1 MMRDTLQD
9 RGGAGKS
16 WLVRGAEPG
25 GLLRLSGGHWG
36 SRAFVEMAGTE
47 ELQEASSVDLVRP
60 NKKDQVKV
68 VQFILDEQ
76 AMYVGRTGTLIAM
89 DASNEGIIKLDT
101 GEVIVMDMSCIG
113 KLGSQ

>member
-47 ELQEASSVDLVRP
+47 ELQEASSVDLVRG
-60 NKKDQVKV
+60 
-68 VQFILDEQ
+68 E
-76 AMYVGRTGTLIAM
+76 
-89 DASNEGIIKLDT
+89 
-101 GEVIVMDMSCIG
+101 GEVWTCAKTTSALQSTRVLRGCANSTTWR
-113 KLGSQ
+113 

>member
-1 MMRDTLQD
+1 MPSCSCRHHH
-9 RGGAGKS
+9 
-16 WLVRGAEPG
+16 AECA
-25 GLLRLSGGHWG
+25 R
-36 SRAFVEMAGTE
+36 
-47 ELQEASSVDLVRP
+47 RP

-101 GEVIVMDMSCIG
+101 GESSSL
-113 KLGSQ
+113 KFNSQLYSSSEFKVEGEAPDQTSQAFFI